1 MSDYVE
7 VTRRG
12 FGSRGKDSIGGALF
26 GVVLVLIGTVLLFWN
41 EGRAVKRYK
50 DLKEGA
56 AAVVSIPSDQVDPAM
71 EGKLV
76 YLKGE
81 TETVAPLKDEAFGVT
96 AQAVKLIRK
105 AEMYQWVEV
114 VRTETKN
121 KIGGGTEEVKTYSY
135 EKEWRNSPVDSSR
148 FKVASEHQNPTEM
161 PFRDASTTA
170 SPVAFGAFT
179 LPDFLAAQIGG
190 AQALPVESLET
201 ASEGVRTSAKLDR
214 GFVYFGID
222 PNSPVVGDLRV
233 SFLSVPNGPAS
244 VIAQQSG
251 STFVSYRTKTGG
263 SVDLLESGHV
273 SAADMFQMAQDRNKL
288 LTWAIRIGG
297 FFLLGMAFSMI
308 LRPIAV
314 LASILPFLGR
324 LVGTGTTFVAFLLA
338 GIVWGLTVSFA
349 WIFYRPVLGVIIL
362 AGAVFLL
369 ILVVKRLRRPA
380 SPPPLQTSP
389 PPLA

>member
-1 MSDYVE
+1 
-7 VTRRG
+7 
-12 FGSRGKDSIGGALF
+12 
-26 GVVLVLIGTVLLFWN
+26 
-41 EGRAVKRYK
+41 
-50 DLKEGA
+50 
-56 AAVVSIPSDQVDPAM
+56 
-71 EGKLV
+71 
-76 YLKGE
+76 
-81 TETVAPLKDEAFGVT
+81 
-96 AQAVKLIRK
+96 
-105 AEMYQWVEV
+105 
-114 VRTETKN
+114 
-121 KIGGGTEEVKTYSY
+121 
-135 EKEWRNSPVDSSR
+135 
-148 FKVASEHQNPTEM
+148 
-161 PFRDASTTA
+161 
-170 SPVAFGAFT
+170 
-179 LPDFLAAQIGG
+179 
-190 AQALPVESLET
+190 
-201 ASEGVRTSAKLDR
+201 
-214 GFVYFGID
+214 
-222 PNSPVVGDLRV
+222 
-233 SFLSVPNGPAS
+233 VPNGPAS

-349 WIFYRPVLGVIIL
+349 WIFYRPVLGVILL
-362 AGAVFLL
+362 AGAAFLL